1 MGTKSTQF
9 RTRGGFEGEDVS
21 GKSGQSWHVAQLG
34 NIVEDYGSPKGHT
47 ATGGVINDWTDSS
60 SGKVYR
66 SHIFNSSGSF
76 DVTTLS
82 STYPAV
88 QADHNGPLAPNF

>member
-1 MGTKSTQF
+1 MGVKSTQF

-21 GKSGQSWHVAQLG
+21 GKSGQSWHTQQVTDI
-34 NIVEDYGSPKGHT
+34 NVDYGSPRGHT

-60 SGKVYR
+60 SGNVYR

-88 QADHNGPLAPNF
+88 VDYMVVGGGGGT